1 METII
6 KYELTINK
14 AIRASL
20 EHDTPDEQINAFI
33 RFLGK
38 EIGADRIYIYL
49 RTVRKKILQTI
60 HMSGVQTG

>member
-38 EIGADRIYIYL
+38 EIGADRIYI
-49 RTVRKKILQTI
+49 
-60 HMSGVQTG
+60 

>member
-20 EHDTPDEQINAFI
+20 EHGTPDEQINAFI

-38 EIGADRIYIYL
+38 EIGADRIYIL
-49 RTVRKKILQTI
+49 SLI
-60 HMSGVQTG
+60 HI